1 MTVHTIW
8 KLLMMFSPPLRC
20 PPPELLSFAAHLFS
34 SWSPIQRS
42 RCANGSGAR
51 PWHTE
56 SPRAPKVCSSTGRQ
70 HILPRALGLGFFSRC
85 TLWIRRGEWC
95 FVRLSTE
102 QCVFAFLSALW
113 FIKVSHGLGV
123 YITISP
129 KTAVMV
135 NSSLSC
141 SLRHALCLSCNK
153 GVGGRANYSG
163 YRHYWLWIASAMC
176 CNGCAHSKVSCYSI
190 DGILNACKH

>member
-1 MTVHTIW
+1 MSVKSNTVLSVILTCCCWPAEPRLTYRCRFLTKNTRSVTWMTVHTIW

-95 FVRLSTE
+95 FVRLSME
-102 QCVFAFLSALW
+102 QCVF
-113 FIKVSHGLGV
+113 VS
-123 YITISP
+123 
-129 KTAVMV
+129 
-135 NSSLSC
+135 
-141 SLRHALCLSCNK
+141 
-153 GVGGRANYSG
+153 VG
-163 YRHYWLWIASAMC
+163 AMI
-176 CNGCAHSKVSCYSI
+176 Y
-190 DGILNACKH
+190 